1 MTESRECT
9 KPFGECILKGWGECA
24 NGCGYY
30 KEPEIKAD
38 PQPCM
43 YIGSTACTHPQE
55 NCGPWCVDYDE
66 LPF

>member
-1 MTESRECT
+1 MTDHDFEAYHTGPGEIVCRICG
-9 KPFGECILKGWGECA
+9 KPFH
-24 NGCGYY
+24 
-30 KEPEIKAD
+30 EPEIKPD